1 VILVFRKRKSLAG
14 REVSVR
20 WFAAL
25 ERQIPLFF
33 YLRNILGASSMPILT
48 SKAYSKAL
56 EECGESHSIIRVRNL
71 STQALVGGDPWGIP
85 TDTMYRRNKLQ
96 PIFLSAA
103 LSLRMPF
110 NSAASADRLNESTV
124 NYSTLSKEIL
134 KVVASRRP
142 DLPHPEGFVGIQ
154 RDWALSEFLC
164 WIYVYLTGR
173 WPYGPPPIASV
184 ARDFLDGGCPC
195 LEDEHNIAYKPPLLD
210 VSRLIEMELSVLL
223 PKATL
228 MSSGV
233 SLTTALGYY
242 PGVEERGSP
251 LRSVLKLHDLRIPTL
266 IGVNINERA
275 AKQIVVV
282 NVELDPYLHRAQDFY
297 NELEQ
302 IVFKVR
308 SVQLRLSCRS

>member
-1 VILVFRKRKSLAG
+1 
-14 REVSVR
+14 
-20 WFAAL
+20 
-25 ERQIPLFF
+25 
-33 YLRNILGASSMPILT
+33 MPILT
-48 SKAYSKAL
+48 SKAYAGAMQ
-56 EECGESHSIIRVRNL
+56 ECGESHSFIHVRNL
-71 STQALVGGDPWGIP
+71 STQALIGGDQWGVP
-85 TDTMYRRNKLQ
+85 TSTMYRRNKLQ

-103 LSLRMPF
+103 LSLRQPF
-110 NSAASADRLNESTV
+110 DSAASADKLNQSTV

-134 KVVASRRP
+134 KVVDSRRP
-142 DLPHPEGFVGIQ
+142 DIPHREGFVGIQ
-154 RDWALSEFLC
+154 RDWALCELLC
-164 WIYVYLTGR
+164 WIYMYLTGR

-195 LEDEHNIAYKPPLLD
+195 LEDEYGAAYRPPLLN
-210 VSRLIEMELSVLL
+210 VSQLIELELSVFL

-233 SLTTALGYY
+233 SLTAALGYY
-242 PGVEERGSP
+242 EGLEERSNP

-275 AKQIVVV
+275 AKQVVVV

-302 IVFKVR
+302 IVVKVR
-308 SVQLRLSCRS
+308 HISSGKMSLTTEANDQQDR